1 MKALI
6 VGTALDTNGQNARY
20 VEAAKRW
27 GDDPDVLKALVV
39 GKYDPADVGG
49 RFREAANKLGGL
61 AIRSAHASEAYFEFP
76 ADIRWMPRRHGHPN
90 NALVQQLADECDV
103 IHLNNSHHAYNRLRM
118 HRLRKPAL
126 LHHHGT
132 LFRNHPDGLL
142 LAARQFHMLQ
152 CVSTIDLQ
160 RRAPDLLHW
169 LPTAYDLDAL
179 MAIREQVMGK
189 RPKVPRVDRSFGS
202 EWEPQPQR
210 DPSIVRIVS
219 CPTNREI
226 KSTDALEAAVSQLQ
240 AEGLPVELVIV
251 TGRPWA
257 ESLVAKATA
266 DIYFD
271 QVGLGYG
278 CNAIEAW
285 GMGIPVVAGA
295 DPWTLARMR
304 KEWNTDTLPFM
315 EATESTIRLMLKAL
329 IVSSEAR
336 AFYADLGM
344 AHVQK
349 YHAEKPALARLAELY
364 GMAIAKKHKAEE
376 SGAVWAV
383 EVGGV
388 FRSENPDLRVNIAS
402 RHVQFVDGIARVD
415 DPEIARRIRNLA
427 ARASTGIT
435 EVVEGV
441 A

>member
-1 MKALI
+1 VKALI

-49 RFREAANKLGGL
+49 RFREAAAKHGGL

-179 MAIREQVMGK
+179 MAIRQDHRRPDDGK
-189 RPKVPRVDRSFGS
+189 
-202 EWEPQPQR
+202 
-210 DPSIVRIVS
+210 VRIVS

-257 ESLVAKATA
+257 ESLAVKATA

-278 CNAIEAW
+278 CNAVEAW

-295 DPWTLARMR
+295 DPWTLGRMR
-304 KEWNTDTLPFM
+304 QQWNTDTLPFM
-315 EATESTIRLMLKAL
+315 EATEDSIRLMLKAL
-329 IVSSEAR
+329 VVSKDAR
-336 AFYADLGM
+336 DHYAGLGM

-364 GMAIAKKHKAEE
+364 AMAIAKKHKAIAE
-376 SGAVWAV
+376 GATW
-383 EVGGV
+383 ETDLPGV
-388 FRSENPDLRVNIAS
+388 FRSEKPDLRVTIAS

-415 DPEIARRIRNLA
+415 DPEIARRIRNIA
-427 ARASTGIT
+427 ARTSNGIT
-435 EVVEGV
+435 EVVEDV

>member
-1 MKALI
+1 VKALI
-6 VGTALDTNGQNARY
+6 VGTALDTNGQNARF

-169 LPTAYDLDAL
+169 LPTAYDLDAM
-179 MAIREQVMGK
+179 MAIRQEHRRPDDGK
-189 RPKVPRVDRSFGS
+189 
-202 EWEPQPQR
+202 
-210 DPSIVRIVS
+210 VRIVS

-226 KSTDALEAAVSQLQ
+226 KSTDALEGAVSQLQ

-257 ESLVAKATA
+257 ESLAVKATA

-278 CNAIEAW
+278 CNAVEAW

-295 DPWTLARMR
+295 DEWTLARMR
-304 KEWNTDTLPFM
+304 KEWNLGEFDSLPFM
-315 EATESTIRLMLKAL
+315 ESVEDQIAVTLKAL
-329 IVSSEAR
+329 VQSQDLRDTYAAR
-336 AFYADLGM
+336 GM

-349 YHAEKPALARLAELY
+349 YHAEKAALARLAELY
-364 GMAIAKKHKAEE
+364 AMSIAKKQHAEE
-376 SGAVWAV
+376 SGAVWVV

-388 FRSENPDLRVNIAS
+388 FRSENPDLRVRIAS

-415 DPEIARRIRNLA
+415 DPEVARRIRNLA

-435 EVVEGV
+435 EVVEDV

>member
-1 MKALI
+1 VKALI
-6 VGTALDTNGQNARY
+6 VGTALDTNGQNARF

-49 RFREAANKLGGL
+49 RFREAAAKHGGL

-169 LPTAYDLDAL
+169 LPTAYDLDA
-179 MAIREQVMGK
+179 MARIREEHRRPDDGK
-189 RPKVPRVDRSFGS
+189 
-202 EWEPQPQR
+202 
-210 DPSIVRIVS
+210 VRIVS

-257 ESLVAKATA
+257 EALAVKATA

-278 CNAIEAW
+278 CNAVEAW
-285 GMGIPVVAGA
+285 GMGIPVIAGA
-295 DPWTLARMR
+295 DEWVLARMR
-304 KEWNTDTLPFM
+304 KEWNLRGNAPLPFFP
-315 EATESTIRLMLKAL
+315 ATETTIGDAIRAL
-329 IVSSEAR
+329 VQGGPDYREEW
-336 AFYADLGM
+336 ADTGYRH
-344 AHVQK
+344 AAT

-364 GMAIAKKHKAEE
+364 AMAIQKKQHAEE
-376 SGAVWAV
+376 SGAVW
-383 EVGGV
+383 EQHLPGV
-388 FRSENPDLRVNIAS
+388 FRSENPDLRVRIAS

-415 DPEIARRIRNLA
+415 DPEVARRIRNLA

-435 EVVEGV
+435 EVVEVV

>member
-169 LPTAYDLDAL
+169 LPTAYDLDA
-179 MAIREQVMGK
+179 MARIRQEHRRPDDGK
-189 RPKVPRVDRSFGS
+189 
-202 EWEPQPQR
+202 
-210 DPSIVRIVS
+210 VRIVS
-219 CPTNREI
+219 CPTNRAI
-226 KSTDALEAAVSQLQ
+226 KSTDALEAAVAQLQ

-257 ESLVAKATA
+257 ESLSVKATA

-278 CNAIEAW
+278 CNAVEAW

-295 DPWTLARMR
+295 DEWTLARMAQ
-304 KEWNTDTLPFM
+304 EWNVTQDALPFFD
-315 EATESTIRLMLKAL
+315 ATESTIADAIFELVQSDLLRQEYAGRGKAHA
-329 IVSSEAR
+329 E
-336 AFYADLGM
+336 
-344 AHVQK
+344 K

-364 GMAIAKKHKAEE
+364 GMAMAKKYKAEE
-376 SGAVWAV
+376 SGAAW
-383 EVGGV
+383 EVDVPGV

-415 DPEIARRIRNLA
+415 DPDIARRIRNLA